1 MDEVIMQTL
10 LEMKENQGRL
20 QATLDIIK
28 DQVLR
33 TNGRVLVLEAD
44 RVKAGA
50 VLATLSVVI
59 SSAMTA
65 IWNYF
70 KLFNH

>member
-1 MDEVIMQTL
+1 MNEIIMQTL

-28 DQVLR
+28 DLAMR
-33 TNGRVLVLEAD
+33 TNGRVTVLEGD
-44 RVKAGA
+44 RIKAGA